1 MNAEGLKLLRAH
13 FFSLRAVVLICGLV
27 LPTALVLATA
37 LVFATGAAAGQAL
50 EKPAEQALKPPL
62 IGGLPPLRLERKAT
76 GLDPKTGW
84 GAKREFTS
92 ITLLPGR
99 GLNTFQITANLPC
112 KGETELLRS
121 PSLDDAAQKLNGQ
134 GDDAFGNLNHSFGGA
149 FLIPFTSR
157 AGGELSA
164 DKSLVNVVWHGKA
177 IHLPN
182 DYLGH
187 YSVHGLLNMMK
198 ADYLRVTHTRDG
210 QTLTAVIHAGDFD
223 GHWLSKTDVHF
234 RIALT
239 GDAVDIEVTATNVG
253 DEPEPMGMGWH
264 PFLRILSGDR
274 AQARVHL
281 PADLYGVVDTIDGR
295 PTGELKPVEGTPKD
309 YRSPLGATM
318 PDASTSINFSKLTRT
333 GGSGDSG
340 KSGDRRGSGESENS
354 IDAWLADPKA
364 DYAIRVRG
372 LSPEIRTLHLWS
384 AKGDTFCAIEEQY
397 NYMDAFGAEWKG
409 MDTGLVTLEPHAST
423 TWHVRLE
430 LFDPPRVP
438 SGGAVG
444 K

>member
-1 MNAEGLKLLRAH
+1 MNVRLPRLL
-13 FFSLRAVVLICGLV
+13 STCLV
-27 LPTALVLATA
+27 LFCASVLLATA
-37 LVFATGAAAGQAL
+37 
-50 EKPAEQALKPPL
+50 EAEPQL
-62 IGGLPPLRLERKAT
+62 IGGLPPLQLKRKAT
-76 GLDPKTGW
+76 SH

-92 ITLLPGR
+92 VTLLPGR
-99 GLNTFQITANLPC
+99 GLNIFQITASLPG

-121 PSLDDAAQKLNGQ
+121 PSLDEAAQKLNGQ

-164 DKSLVNVVWHGKA
+164 DKSLVSVVWHGKT

-182 DYLGH
+182 DYLGR
-187 YSVHGLLNMMK
+187 YAVHGLLNMLK
-198 ADYLRVTHTRDG
+198 AEDLHVVDTPDG

-223 GHWLSKTDVHF
+223 GNWLSKTDVHF
-234 RIALT
+234 NIALT
-239 GDAVDIEVTATNVG
+239 DDTVDIRVTATNVG
-253 DEPEPMGMGWH
+253 DEPEPMGIGWH

-281 PADLYGVVDTIDGR
+281 PADLYTVVDTIDGR

-309 YRSPLGATM
+309 YRSPQGATM
-318 PDASTSINFSKLTRT
+318 PDASTSVNFSRLTRS
-333 GGSGDSG
+333 GG
-340 KSGDRRGSGESENS
+340 S

-364 DYAIRVRG
+364 NYAIRVRG

-384 AKGDTFCAIEEQY
+384 AKDDTFCAIEEQY
-397 NYMDAFGAEWKG
+397 NYMDAFGEEWNG
-409 MDTGLVTLEPHAST
+409 MDTGLVTLKPHAST

-430 LFDPPRVP
+430 LFDPPQVSAEDSDR
-438 SGGAVG
+438 

>member
-1 MNAEGLKLLRAH
+1 MNVGSFSRLRAH
-13 FFSLRAVVLICGLV
+13 FFLLG
-27 LPTALVLATA
+27 ALVLFCG
-37 LVFATGAAAGQAL
+37 LGLLPSQVLPNGAAAGQAL
-50 EKPAEQALKPPL
+50 QQKLERPLKQPLEQPL
-62 IGGLPPLRLERKAT
+62 IGGMPPLRLERKAT
-76 GLDPKTGW
+76 RQGAKNGQ

-99 GLNTFQITANLPC
+99 GLNTFQITANLPG

-121 PSLDDAAQKLNGQ
+121 PSLDVAAQKLNGQ

-149 FLIPFTSR
+149 FLIRFTSR

-164 DKSLVNVVWHGKA
+164 DKSLVNVVWHGKT

-198 ADYLRVTHTRDG
+198 AEDLHVRNTRAG
-210 QTLTAVIHAGDFD
+210 QTLTAVIHAGDFN
-223 GHWLSKTDVHF
+223 GYWLSKTDVHF

-239 GDAVDIEVTATNVG
+239 GDAIDIQVTATNVG
-253 DEPEPMGMGWH
+253 EEPEPMGMGWH

-281 PADLYGVVDTIDGR
+281 PADLYTVVDTIDGR

-309 YRSPLGATM
+309 YRSPQGALL
-318 PDASTSINFSKLTRT
+318 PAASTSINFSKLTRT
-333 GGSGDSG
+333 ALTGTGGGG
-340 KSGDRRGSGESENS
+340 GGAS
-354 IDAWLADPKA
+354 IDAWLADPEA
-364 DYAIRVRG
+364 NYAIRVRG

-409 MDTGLVTLEPHAST
+409 MDTGMVTLKPHAST
-423 TWHVRLE
+423 SWHVRLE
-430 LFDPPRVP
+430 LFDPPKML
-438 SGGAVG
+438 SNESVG

>member
-1 MNAEGLKLLRAH
+1 MNIRWSRLLCAC
-13 FFSLRAVVLICGLV
+13 VVLFGGVVSLS
-27 LPTALVLATA
+27 
-37 LVFATGAAAGQAL
+37 GAAA
-50 EKPAEQALKPPL
+50 EPPL
-62 IGGLPPLRLERKAT
+62 LGGMPPVRLERKAT
-76 GLDPKTGW
+76 SHGT
-84 GAKREFTS
+84 KREFTS

-99 GLNTFQITANLPC
+99 GLNTFQITANLPGN
-112 KGETELLRS
+112 GETELLRS
-121 PSLDDAAQKLNGQ
+121 PSLEEAAQKLNGQ

-157 AGGELSA
+157 AGGELSS
-164 DKSLVNVVWHGKA
+164 DKRIVNVEWHGKT

-198 ADYLRVTHTRDG
+198 AEDLRVRNTRDG
-210 QTLTAVIHAGDFD
+210 QTLTAVIHAGDFN
-223 GHWLSKTDVHF
+223 GYWLSKTDVHF

-239 GDAVDIEVTATNVG
+239 GDAVDIQVTATNVG

-264 PFLRILSGDR
+264 PFLRIISGDR

-295 PTGELKPVEGTPKD
+295 PTGELMPVEGTPKD
-309 YRSPLGATM
+309 YRSPQGALL

-333 GGSGDSG
+333 GGG
-340 KSGDRRGSGESENS
+340 GESEKS
-354 IDAWLADPKA
+354 IDAWLADPEA
-364 DYAIRVRG
+364 NYAIRVRG

-430 LFDPPRVP
+430 LFDPP
-438 SGGAVG
+438 GATQP
-444 K
+444 

>member
-1 MNAEGLKLLRAH
+1 MNVGWLRLLRAY
-13 FFSLRAVVLICGLV
+13 FVSVCVLLCGL
-27 LPTALVLATA
+27 ASISSAAT
-37 LVFATGAAAGQAL
+37 
-50 EKPAEQALKPPL
+50 AEQALKQPL
-62 IGGLPPLRLERKAT
+62 VGGMPPLRLERKAT
-76 GLDPKTGW
+76 SN

-99 GLNTFQITANLPC
+99 GLNTFQITANLPG

-121 PSLDDAAQKLNGQ
+121 PSLDEAAQKLNGQ

-164 DKSLVNVVWHGKA
+164 DKSLVNVVWHGKT

-198 ADYLRVTHTRDG
+198 AEDLHLKNTRDG
-210 QTLTAVIHAGDFD
+210 QTLTAVIHAGDFN
-223 GHWLSKTDVHF
+223 GYWLSKTDVHF

-239 GDAVDIEVTATNVG
+239 GDAIDIEVTATNVG

-281 PADLYGVVDTIDGR
+281 PADLYGAVDTIDGR

-309 YRSPLGATM
+309 YRSPEGALL
-318 PDASTSINFSKLTRT
+318 PDASTSINFSKLKRTGLTRT
-333 GGSGDSG
+333 D
-340 KSGDRRGSGESENS
+340 ES

-364 DYAIRVRG
+364 NYAIRVRG

-430 LFDPPRVP
+430 LFDPPQMP
-438 SGGAVG
+438 SDDSMS

>member
-1 MNAEGLKLLRAH
+1 MNLGWLRLLRMR
-13 FFSLRAVVLICGLV
+13 F
-27 LPTALVLATA
+27 VLAGFFLLCA
-37 LVFATGAAAGQAL
+37 FVLLSPAAAAGQVL
-50 EKPAEQALKPPL
+50 DRALKQPL
-62 IGGLPPLRLERKAT
+62 IGGMPPLRLERKAT
-76 GLDPKTGW
+76 SN

-99 GLNTFQITANLPC
+99 GLNTFQITANLPG

-121 PSLDDAAQKLNGQ
+121 PSLDEAAQKLNGQ

-164 DKSLVNVVWHGKA
+164 DKTLVNVVWHGKT

-198 ADYLRVTHTRDG
+198 AEDLHVRNTRDG
-210 QTLTAVIHAGDFD
+210 QTLTAVIHAGDFN
-223 GHWLSKTDVHF
+223 GYWLSKTDVHF

-264 PFLRILSGDR
+264 PFLRIVSGDR

-309 YRSPLGATM
+309 YRSPQGALL
-318 PDASTSINFSKLTRT
+318 PDASTSINFSELTRT
-333 GGSGDSG
+333 GLARTELTQTGLTSTGGSSG
-340 KSGDRRGSGESENS
+340 GS
-354 IDAWLADPKA
+354 IDAWLADPEA
-364 DYAIRVRG
+364 NYAIRVRG

-409 MDTGLVTLEPHAST
+409 MDTGLVTLKPHAST
-423 TWHVRLE
+423 SWHVRLE
-430 LFDPPRVP
+430 LFDPPQVP
-438 SGGAVG
+438 SDDSVS

>member
-1 MNAEGLKLLRAH
+1 MNVGRFRVLCAYAVL
-13 FFSLRAVVLICGLV
+13 FSGLV
-27 LPTALVLATA
+27 SLSS
-37 LVFATGAAAGQAL
+37 AAA
-50 EKPAEQALKPPL
+50 EPPL
-62 IGGLPPLRLERKAT
+62 VGGMPPLRLERKAT
-76 GLDPKTGW
+76 SH

-99 GLNTFQITANLPC
+99 GLNTFQITANLPG

-121 PSLDDAAQKLNGQ
+121 PSLDEAAQKMNGQ
-134 GDDAFGNLNHSFGGA
+134 GDDAYGNLNHSFGGA

-164 DKSLVNVVWHGKA
+164 DKSIVNVVWNGKT

-182 DYLGH
+182 NYLGH
-187 YSVHGLLNMMK
+187 YSVHGLLNTMK
-198 ADYLRVTHTRDG
+198 AQDLHVTKTHDG

-234 RIALT
+234 SIALT
-239 GDAVDIEVTATNVG
+239 GDAVDIQVTATNVG
-253 DEPEPMGMGWH
+253 NEPEPIGMGWH
-264 PFLRILSGDR
+264 PFLRIVSGDR

-309 YRSPLGATM
+309 YRSPQGATM

-333 GGSGDSG
+333 GGSGN
-340 KSGDRRGSGESENS
+340 SEKS

-364 DYAIRVRG
+364 NYAIRVLG

-409 MDTGLVTLEPHAST
+409 MDTGLVTLEPHEST
-423 TWHVRLE
+423 AWHVRLE
-430 LFDPPRVP
+430 LFDPPQL
-438 SGGAVG
+438 
-444 K
+444 

>member
-1 MNAEGLKLLRAH
+1 MKVRWSRLLSAY
-13 FFSLRAVVLICGLV
+13 VVLLS
-27 LPTALVLATA
+27 ALVL
-37 LVFATGAAAGQAL
+37 LSRAAA
-50 EKPAEQALKPPL
+50 EPPL
-62 IGGLPPLRLERKAT
+62 IGGVPPLLLERKPT
-76 GLDPKTGW
+76 SH

-99 GLNTFQITANLPC
+99 GLNTFQITANLPG

-121 PSLDDAAQKLNGQ
+121 PSLDEAAQKMDGQ

-164 DKSLVNVVWHGKA
+164 DKSLVNVVWHGKT

-187 YSVHGLLNMMK
+187 YSVHGLLNTMK
-198 ADYLRVTHTRDG
+198 AQDLHVTNTPDG
-210 QTLTAVIHAGDFD
+210 QTLTAVIHAGDFN
-223 GHWLSKTDVHF
+223 GYWLSKTDVHF

-239 GDAVDIEVTATNVG
+239 GDAVDIQVTATNVG
-253 DEPEPMGMGWH
+253 DESEPMGMGWH

-281 PADLYGVVDTIDGR
+281 PADLYGVVDSIDGR

-309 YRSPLGATM
+309 YRSPQGAPM

-333 GGSGDSG
+333 GGNSG
-340 KSGDRRGSGESENS
+340 GSPSAS

-364 DYAIRVRG
+364 NYAIRVRG

-397 NYMDAFGAEWKG
+397 NYMDAFGAEWNG
-409 MDTGLVTLEPHAST
+409 MDTGLLTLKPRSST

-430 LFDPPRVP
+430 LFDPPQVSTDDSVR
-438 SGGAVG
+438 

>member
-1 MNAEGLKLLRAH
+1 MDIRWSRLLCA
-13 FFSLRAVVLICGLV
+13 SVVLPGCMV
-27 LPTALVLATA
+27 S
-37 LVFATGAAAGQAL
+37 FSAAAA
-50 EKPAEQALKPPL
+50 APPL
-62 IGGLPPLRLERKAT
+62 IGGMPPLRLERKAT
-76 GLDPKTGW
+76 SH

-99 GLNTFQITANLPC
+99 GLNTFQITANLPG

-121 PSLDDAAQKLNGQ
+121 PSLEEAAQKMNGL

-164 DKSLVNVVWHGKA
+164 DKSMVNVIWRGKT

-198 ADYLRVTHTRDG
+198 AEDLHVAKTHDG
-210 QTLTAVIHAGDFD
+210 QTLTAVIHAGDFN
-223 GHWLSKTDVHF
+223 GYWLSKTDVHF

-295 PTGELKPVEGTPKD
+295 PTGELKPVEGTAKD
-309 YRSPLGATM
+309 YRSPQGATM

-333 GGSGDSG
+333 GGSGDSN
-340 KSGDRRGSGESENS
+340 RS

-364 DYAIRVRG
+364 NYAIRVRG

-409 MDTGLVTLEPHAST
+409 MDTGLVTLKPHEST

-430 LFDPPRVP
+430 LFDPPQVP
-438 SGGAVG
+438 GDDSVRPSIAPQ
-444 K
+444 

>member
-1 MNAEGLKLLRAH
+1 MKQTLTRLALTLPVVWLVV
-13 FFSLRAVVLICGLV
+13 SLF
-27 LPTALVLATA
+27 P
-37 LVFATGAAAGQAL
+37 AAA
-50 EKPAEQALKPPL
+50 EPPL
-62 IGGLPPLRLERKAT
+62 IGGMPPLRLERKA
-76 GLDPKTGW
+76 KSH

-99 GLNTFQITANLPC
+99 GLNTFQITANLPGR
-112 KGETELLRS
+112 GETELLRS
-121 PSLDDAAQKLNGQ
+121 PSLEEAAQKMNGQ
-134 GDDAFGNLNHSFGGA
+134 GDDAYGNLNHSFGGA

-164 DKSLVNVVWHGKA
+164 DKSLVSVVWHGKT

-187 YSVHGLLNMMK
+187 YSVHGLLNTMK
-198 ADYLRVTHTRDG
+198 AEDLHVTNTSNG
-210 QTLTAVIHAGDFD
+210 QTLTAVIHAGNFN

-239 GDAVDIEVTATNVG
+239 GDAVDIQVTATNVG

-264 PFLRILSGDR
+264 PFLRIVSGDR

-309 YRSPLGATM
+309 YRAPQGAPM
-318 PDASTSINFSKLTRT
+318 PDASTSVNFSKLTRT
-333 GGSGDSG
+333 GSTRTGG
-340 KSGDRRGSGESENS
+340 S

-364 DYAIRVRG
+364 NYAIRVRG

-409 MDTGLVTLEPHAST
+409 MDTGLVTLKPHAST

-430 LFDPPRVP
+430 LFDPPRILTDDSVRP
-438 SGGAVG
+438 SIAPE
-444 K
+444 

>member
-1 MNAEGLKLLRAH
+1 MKVRWSRLLSAY
-13 FFSLRAVVLICGLV
+13 FVLLC
-27 LPTALVLATA
+27 ALVSLSTA
-37 LVFATGAAAGQAL
+37 EVEPL
-50 EKPAEQALKPPL
+50 L
-62 IGGLPPLRLERKAT
+62 IGGVPPLLLKRKAT
-76 GLDPKTGW
+76 SH
-84 GAKREFTS
+84 GARREFTS

-99 GLNTFQITANLPC
+99 GLNIFQITANLPG

-121 PSLDDAAQKLNGQ
+121 PSLNEAAQKMNGE
-134 GDDAFGNLNHSFGGA
+134 GDDAFGNLNHAFGGA

-164 DKSLVNVVWHGKA
+164 DKSLVSVAWHGKT

-198 ADYLRVTHTRDG
+198 AEDLHVTNTPDG
-210 QTLTAVIHAGDFD
+210 QTLTAVIHAGDFN
-223 GHWLSKTDVHF
+223 GYWLSKTDVRF

-239 GDAVDIEVTATNVG
+239 GDALDIRVTATNVG

-264 PFLRILSGDR
+264 PFLRIVSGDR

-281 PADLYGVVDTIDGR
+281 PADLYTVVDTIDGR
-295 PTGELKPVEGTPKD
+295 PTGELRPVEGTPKD
-309 YRSPLGATM
+309 YRSPQGAQM
-318 PDASTSINFSKLTRT
+318 PDASTSVNFSKLTRS
-333 GGSGDSG
+333 GG
-340 KSGDRRGSGESENS
+340 S

-364 DYAIRVRG
+364 NYAIRVRG

-384 AKGDTFCAIEEQY
+384 AKDDTFCAIEEQY
-397 NYMDAFGAEWKG
+397 NYMDAFGAEWNG
-409 MDTGLVTLEPHAST
+409 MDTGLVTLKPHAST

-430 LFDPPRVP
+430 LFDPPHVSTDHSVRR
-438 SGGAVG
+438 
-444 K
+444 

>member
-1 MNAEGLKLLRAH
+1 MNVGWSRLLRAY
-13 FFSLRAVVLICGLV
+13 FVLLGALV
-27 LPTALVLATA
+27 LLCALVLASA
-37 LVFATGAAAGQAL
+37 LALPIGAAAEEPSKQA
-50 EKPAEQALKPPL
+50 PDQALKQPL
-62 IGGLPPLRLERKAT
+62 IGGMPPLRLERKASSH
-76 GLDPKTGW
+76 

-99 GLNTFQITANLPC
+99 GLNTFQITANLPG

-121 PSLDDAAQKLNGQ
+121 PSLDEAAQKLNGH

-164 DKSLVNVVWHGKA
+164 DKSLVNVVWHGKT

-187 YSVHGLLNMMK
+187 YSVHGLLNTMK
-198 ADYLRVTHTRDG
+198 AEDLRVRNTRDG
-210 QTLTAVIHAGDFD
+210 QTLTAVIHAGDFN
-223 GHWLSKTDVHF
+223 GYWLSKTDVHF

-264 PFLRILSGDR
+264 PFLRIVSGDR

-309 YRSPLGATM
+309 YRSPQGALL
-318 PDASTSINFSKLTRT
+318 PDASTSINFSELTRT
-333 GGSGDSG
+333 GLARTELTQTGLTSTGGSSG
-340 KSGDRRGSGESENS
+340 GS
-354 IDAWLADPKA
+354 IDAWLADPEA
-364 DYAIRVRG
+364 NYAIRVRG

-409 MDTGLVTLEPHAST
+409 MDTGLVTLKPHQST

-430 LFDPPRVP
+430 LFDPPQVP
-438 SGGAVG
+438 SDDSVS

>member
-1 MNAEGLKLLRAH
+1 MNVRWSRLLCAY
-13 FFSLRAVVLICGLV
+13 AVLLSGLV
-27 LPTALVLATA
+27 SLSP
-37 LVFATGAAAGQAL
+37 AAA
-50 EKPAEQALKPPL
+50 EPPL
-62 IGGLPPLRLERKAT
+62 IGGMPPLRLERKAT
-76 GLDPKTGW
+76 SH
-84 GAKREFTS
+84 GAKREFMS
-92 ITLLPGR
+92 ITVLPGR
-99 GLNTFQITANLPC
+99 GLNTFQITANLPG

-121 PSLDDAAQKLNGQ
+121 PSLDEAAQKMNGQ
-134 GDDAFGNLNHSFGGA
+134 GDDAYGNLNHSFGGA

-164 DKSLVNVVWHGKA
+164 DKSLVSVVWHGKT

-187 YSVHGLLNMMK
+187 YSVHGLLNTMK
-198 ADYLRVTHTRDG
+198 AQDPHVTNTRDG
-210 QTLTAVIHAGDFD
+210 QTLTAVIHAGDFN
-223 GHWLSKTDVHF
+223 GYWLSKTDVHF

-239 GDAVDIEVTATNVG
+239 GDAVDIQVTATNVG

-264 PFLRILSGDR
+264 PFLRIVSGDR

-309 YRSPLGATM
+309 YRSPEGAPL
-318 PDASTSINFSKLTRT
+318 PDGSITVNFSKLTRT
-333 GGSGDSG
+333 SGSGV
-340 KSGDRRGSGESENS
+340 S
-354 IDAWLADPKA
+354 IDAWLADPEA
-364 DYAIRVRG
+364 NYAIRVRG

-397 NYMDAFGAEWKG
+397 NYMDAFGAEWKD
-409 MDTGLVTLEPHAST
+409 MDTGLVTLKPHAST

-430 LFDPPRVP
+430 LFDPPQISTDDSVR
-438 SGGAVG
+438 

>member
-1 MNAEGLKLLRAH
+1 MNVRWSWLLCACAVLSGSVVPLIAVAAE
-13 FFSLRAVVLICGLV
+13 
-27 LPTALVLATA
+27 
-37 LVFATGAAAGQAL
+37 
-50 EKPAEQALKPPL
+50 PPL
-62 IGGLPPLRLERKAT
+62 IGGMPPLRLERKAT
-76 GLDPKTGW
+76 SH

-99 GLNTFQITANLPC
+99 GLNTFQITANLPGR
-112 KGETELLRS
+112 GETELLRS
-121 PSLDDAAQKLNGQ
+121 PSLEEAAQKMNGQ

-164 DKSLVNVVWHGKA
+164 DKSLVNVVWHGKT
-177 IHLPN
+177 IQLPN

-187 YSVHGLLNMMK
+187 YSVHGLLNMLK
-198 ADYLRVTHTRDG
+198 AEDLHVTKMHDG
-210 QTLTAVIHAGDFD
+210 QTLTAVIHAGNFN
-223 GHWLSKTDVHF
+223 GYWLSKTDVHF

-239 GDAVDIEVTATNVG
+239 GDAVDIQVTATNVG

-309 YRSPLGATM
+309 YRSPLGALL
-318 PDASTSINFSKLTRT
+318 PDASTSVNFSKLTRT
-333 GGSGDSG
+333 DG
-340 KSGDRRGSGESENS
+340 S
-354 IDAWLADPKA
+354 IDAWLADPA
-364 DYAIRVRG
+364 ANYAIRVRG

-409 MDTGLVTLEPHAST
+409 MDTGLVTLQPHEST

-430 LFDPPRVP
+430 LFDPPQAR
-438 SGGAVG
+438 
-444 K
+444 

>member
-1 MNAEGLKLLRAH
+1 MNVRWSRLLSACI
-13 FFSLRAVVLICGLV
+13 VLLC
-27 LPTALVLATA
+27 ALEL
-37 LVFATGAAAGQAL
+37 LSPAAA
-50 EKPAEQALKPPL
+50 EPPL
-62 IGGLPPLRLERKAT
+62 IGGMAPLRLERKAT
-76 GLDPKTGW
+76 SH

-99 GLNTFQITANLPC
+99 GLNTFQITANLPGE
-112 KGETELLRS
+112 GETELLRS
-121 PSLDDAAQKLNGQ
+121 PSLEVAAQKLNGQ

-164 DKSLVNVVWHGKA
+164 DKTIVNVVWHGKT

-187 YSVHGLLNMMK
+187 YSVHGLLNTMK
-198 ADYLRVTHTRDG
+198 AEGLHVTNTHDG
-210 QTLTAVIHAGDFD
+210 QTLTAVIHAGDFN
-223 GHWLSKTDVHF
+223 GYWLSKTDVHF
-234 RIALT
+234 KIALT
-239 GDAVDIEVTATNVG
+239 GDAVDIQVTATNVG
-253 DEPEPMGMGWH
+253 DEAEPMGMGWH
-264 PFLRILSGDR
+264 PFLRIVSGDR
-274 AQARVHL
+274 TQARVHL

-295 PTGELKPVEGTPKD
+295 PTGELKPVEGTAKD
-309 YRSPLGATM
+309 YRTPQGALL
-318 PDASTSINFSKLTRT
+318 PDASTSINFSKLKRT
-333 GGSGDSG
+333 GGGA
-340 KSGDRRGSGESENS
+340 GSTGGS

-364 DYAIRVRG
+364 NYAIRVRG
-372 LSPEIRTLHLWS
+372 LSLEIRTLHLWS

-409 MDTGLVTLEPHAST
+409 MDTGMMTLEPHAST

-430 LFDPPRVP
+430 LFDPPQV
-438 SGGAVG
+438 STDDSVS

>member
-1 MNAEGLKLLRAH
+1 MNFRWSRLLCAY
-13 FFSLRAVVLICGLV
+13 FVLFGGVVSL
-27 LPTALVLATA
+27 
-37 LVFATGAAAGQAL
+37 F
-50 EKPAEQALKPPL
+50 PAEAEPPL
-62 IGGLPPLRLERKAT
+62 IGGMPPLRLERKAT
-76 GLDPKTGW
+76 SH

-99 GLNTFQITANLPC
+99 GLNTFQITANLPRR
-112 KGETELLRS
+112 GETDLLRS
-121 PSLDDAAQKLNGQ
+121 PSLEVAAQKMNGQ
-134 GDDAFGNLNHSFGGA
+134 GDDAYGNLNHSFGGA

-164 DKSLVNVVWHGKA
+164 DKSIVNVVWHGKT

-198 ADYLRVTHTRDG
+198 AEDLHVTKTRDG

-239 GDAVDIEVTATNVG
+239 GDAVDIQVTAINVG

-264 PFLRILSGDR
+264 PFLRIVSGDR

-295 PTGELKPVEGTPKD
+295 PTGELKPVDGTPKD
-309 YRSPLGATM
+309 YRSPQGALL
-318 PDASTSINFSKLTRT
+318 PDGSITVNFSKLTRT
-333 GGSGDSG
+333 GGSGDSN
-340 KSGDRRGSGESENS
+340 GSV
-354 IDAWLADPKA
+354 DAWLADPKA

-409 MDTGLVTLEPHAST
+409 MDTGLVTLKPHAST

-430 LFDPPRVP
+430 LFDPPQNLDR
-438 SGGAVG
+438 
-444 K
+444 

>member
-1 MNAEGLKLLRAH
+1 MNLRRSWFVCAYAILLGG
-13 FFSLRAVVLICGLV
+13 AVLLSV
-27 LPTALVLATA
+27 
-37 LVFATGAAAGQAL
+37 AAA
-50 EKPAEQALKPPL
+50 ETPL
-62 IGGLPPLRLERKAT
+62 VGGMPPLRLERKAT
-76 GLDPKTGW
+76 SH

-99 GLNTFQITANLPC
+99 GLNTFQITANLPG

-121 PSLDDAAQKLNGQ
+121 PSLEEAGEKMNGQ

-157 AGGELSA
+157 AGGELSP
-164 DKSLVNVVWHGKA
+164 DKSIVNVVWHGKT

-198 ADYLRVTHTRDG
+198 AEDLHVTKTHDG
-210 QTLTAVIHAGDFD
+210 QTLTAVIHAGDFN
-223 GHWLSKTDVHF
+223 GYWLSKTDVHF
-234 RIALT
+234 RIVLT
-239 GDAVDIEVTATNVG
+239 GDAIDIQVTATNVG

-264 PFLRILSGDR
+264 PFLRIISGDR

-281 PADLYGVVDTIDGR
+281 PADLYGVADTIDGR

-309 YRSPLGATM
+309 YRSPEGATM

-333 GGSGDSG
+333 GV
-340 KSGDRRGSGESENS
+340 SGESEKS

-364 DYAIRVRG
+364 NYAIRVRG

-409 MDTGLVTLEPHAST
+409 MDTGLVTLKPHEST

-430 LFDPPRVP
+430 LFDPPRVSTEDSVRP
-438 SGGAVG
+438 SIAPQ
-444 K
+444 

>member
-1 MNAEGLKLLRAH
+1 MNIGWSRLLRAY
-13 FFSLRAVVLICGLV
+13 FFLPGALVLLCGLV
-27 LPTALVLATA
+27 LLSALVLP
-37 LVFATGAAAGQAL
+37 TGAAAGQ
-50 EKPAEQALKPPL
+50 ELKQPL
-62 IGGLPPLRLERKAT
+62 IGGMPPLRLERKAT
-76 GLDPKTGW
+76 SQDSKNGR

-99 GLNTFQITANLPC
+99 GLNTFQITANLPG

-121 PSLDDAAQKLNGQ
+121 PSLDEAAQKLNGQ

-164 DKSLVNVVWHGKA
+164 DKSLVNVVWHGKT

-198 ADYLRVTHTRDG
+198 AEDLHVRNTRDG
-210 QTLTAVIHAGDFD
+210 QTLTAVIHAGDFN
-223 GHWLSKTDVHF
+223 GYWLSKTDVHF

-239 GDAVDIEVTATNVG
+239 GDAIDIQVTATNVG

-264 PFLRILSGDR
+264 PFLRIVSGDR

-309 YRSPLGATM
+309 YRSPQGALL

-333 GGSGDSG
+333 GLARTELTQTGLTQTGLTSTGGSPGG
-340 KSGDRRGSGESENS
+340 S
-354 IDAWLADPKA
+354 IDAWLANPTA
-364 DYAIRVRG
+364 NYAIRVRG

-384 AKGDTFCAIEEQY
+384 AKGDTLCAIEEQY

-409 MDTGLVTLEPHAST
+409 MDTGLVTLKPHVST

-430 LFDPPRVP
+430 LFDPPQVP
-438 SGGAVG
+438 SDDAVN

>member
-1 MNAEGLKLLRAH
+1 MKVRSSRLLRAY
-13 FFSLRAVVLICGLV
+13 SVLSGVLVCALV
-27 LPTALVLATA
+27 LPSAV
-37 LVFATGAAAGQAL
+37 AAGQAP
-50 EKPAEQALKPPL
+50 KQPL
-62 IGGLPPLRLERKAT
+62 IGGMPPLRLERKAT
-76 GLDPKTGW
+76 SH
-84 GAKREFTS
+84 GASREFTS

-99 GLNTFQITANLPC
+99 GLNTFQITANLPG
-112 KGETELLRS
+112 KGEAELLRS
-121 PSLDDAAQKLNGQ
+121 PSLDEAAQKLNGQ

-164 DKSLVNVVWHGKA
+164 DKSLVNVLWHGKT

-198 ADYLRVTHTRDG
+198 AEDLHMRNTRDG
-210 QTLTAVIHAGDFD
+210 QTLTAVIHAGDFN
-223 GHWLSKTDVHF
+223 GYWLSKTDVHF

-239 GDAVDIEVTATNVG
+239 GDAVDIQVTATNVG

-264 PFLRILSGDR
+264 PFLRIVSGDR

-309 YRSPLGATM
+309 YRSPLGALL

-333 GGSGDSG
+333 GGGG
-340 KSGDRRGSGESENS
+340 GS

-372 LSPEIRTLHLWS
+372 MSPEIRTLHLWS

-397 NYMDAFGAEWKG
+397 NYMDAFGAEWRG

-430 LFDPPRVP
+430 LFDPPQVP
-438 SGGAVG
+438 SDGSVG